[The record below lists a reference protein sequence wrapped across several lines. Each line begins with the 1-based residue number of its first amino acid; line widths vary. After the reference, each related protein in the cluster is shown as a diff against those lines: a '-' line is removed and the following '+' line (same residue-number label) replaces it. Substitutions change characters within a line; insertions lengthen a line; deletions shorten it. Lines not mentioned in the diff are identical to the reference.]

1 MASKRRLDPLLPNS
15 FKHKYSFVNG
25 IIYHY
30 VDEGP
35 ELAPTLV
42 LCHGFPDLW
51 YGWRYQIPFLV
62 DKGYRVIVPDLRGYG
77 ETEAPY
83 CPPNDIREYGAKNVC
98 KDLIELLN
106 QIKVQK
112 AIFIGHDWGGHI
124 AWRMA
129 VFHPDRVIS
138 VIGQVCIGLWIK
150 KCVFICCPY
159 TPPQEIFLSPEAIA
173 ELVPSLAYHVYFAQ
187 PKAEIELDS
196 NVELIFKAVY
206 RTHKD
211 LIKLY
216 DGKSL
221 LGPIGE
227 ALIEDSPL
235 ISKQELNYII
245 SQYKK
250 SGFHGPLNWY
260 KVRRVN
266 FQDEKGARKHITIP
280 CLMNYFIKIVA
291 MNDPNVIP
299 DLFKEMPKYFTSLT
313 MKYIEGSGHWVMLE
327 RANKVNELLG
337 EFLDKVKVENGK
349 SNNHDSHDIKAKL

>member
-1 MASKRRLDPLLPNS
+1 MASKRKLDPLLPRS
-15 FKHKYSFVNG
+15 FRHKYSFING
-25 IIYHY
+25 ITYHY

-35 ELAPTLV
+35 ELAQTLV

-98 KDLIELLN
+98 KDLTELLN

-129 VFHPDRVIS
+129 IFHPDRVIS
-138 VIGQVCIGLWIK
+138 VIGQVCIG
-150 KCVFICCPY
+150 ICCPY
-159 TPPQEIFLSPEAIA
+159 VPPQETFLSPEAIA
-173 ELVPSLAYHVYFAQ
+173 EIIPSLAYQVYFAH
-187 PKAEIELDS
+187 PKAEIELDT
-196 NVELIFKAVY
+196 NIELFFKAIY
-206 RTHKD
+206 RKHED
-211 LIKLY
+211 HIKLY

-227 ALIEDSPL
+227 THIEDSSL
-235 ISKQELNYII
+235 LSKQELNYII
-245 SQYKK
+245 EQYKK
-250 SGFHGPLNWY
+250 GGFHGPLNWY
-260 KVRRVN
+260 KVRSVN
-266 FQDEKGARKHITIP
+266 FQDEKGARKHVTIP
-280 CLMNYFIKIVA
+280 CLGIVA
-291 MNDPNVIP
+291 MNDPYIVP
-299 DLFKEMPKYFTSLT
+299 EMSKEMPKYFTSLT
-313 MKYIEGSGHWVMLE
+313 MKYVEGSGHWILLE
-327 RANKVNELLG
+327 HADKVNELLG
-337 EFLDKVKVENGK
+337 EFLDKVKAKDGK